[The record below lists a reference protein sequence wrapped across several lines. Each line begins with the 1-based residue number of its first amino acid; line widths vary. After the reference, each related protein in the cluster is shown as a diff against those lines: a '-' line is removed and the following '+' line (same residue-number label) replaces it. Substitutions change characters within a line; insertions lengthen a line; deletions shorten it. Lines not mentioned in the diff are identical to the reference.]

1 LGNASQIDYSKIDV
15 CNLPAYWTVQKGRD
29 GKCYNVCEAG
39 QMMFEI
45 EPQYCEQIT
54 GSMET
59 GYPGNLT
66 QTQILVFALGAV
78 LLFAVMTR

>member
-1 LGNASQIDYSKIDV
+1 
-15 CNLPAYWTVQKGRD
+15 
-29 GKCYNVCEAG
+29 
-39 QMMFEI
+39 
-45 EPQYCEQIT
+45 
-54 GSMET
+54 MET